1 MTTKKEQRL
10 MMAYPNTD
18 TFTWYNANP
27 KGKIIGDCVL
37 RAISTAEGESWE
49 TTYKKMFDLS
59 VKRGEIFN
67 DKKFIEAYLKSIGY
81 TKMKQP
87 RKTNNKKY
95 TGSDWCKELQR
106 IGNTKTIIANIGGH
120 HIVCIKDNKVLDIW
134 NSTCKCIG
142 NYWIRVE

>member
-10 MMAYPNTD
+10 MMAYPNTE

-49 TTYKKMFDLS
+49 TTYKKMFDFS
-59 VKRGEIFN
+59 IKRGEIFN
-67 DKKFIEAYLKSIGY
+67 DKKLIEAYLKSIGY

-87 RKTNNKKY
+87 RKMNNKKY

-106 IGNTKTIIANIGGH
+106 MGNTKTIIANIGEH
-120 HIVCIKDNKVLDIW
+120 HIVCIKENKILDIW